1 MKYLFLLAFLLAGCG
16 KELIRADGRSTS
28 DFPTT
33 WAGTITPAQPPQQQ
47 QAQQR
52 IEPAPPPIEASATPV
67 PRQPRVRGLVAVLD
81 LTNKLRGADR
91 DQLDGAYFA
100 NQVRAEVKRRMP
112 AMGVMTRENILVLL
126 QSGGKTLADCEGECE
141 VDTGRRL
148 GADYVI
154 SGDMLKI
161 GSHYKVDLR
170 LHDTHDGQL
179 ISGATDSGK
188 TPDEL
193 DANIGQAIEDL
204 IKPLR

>member
-1 MKYLFLLAFLLAGCG
+1 MKPALFLIILATACG
-16 KELIRADGRSTS
+16 KELIRAEARSTP
-28 DFPTT
+28 DFPST
-33 WAGTITPAQPPQQQ
+33 WSGATAPPTPVQQQPLQATAAPPQHVQ
-47 QAQQR
+47 
-52 IEPAPPPIEASATPV
+52 T
-67 PRQPRVRGLVAVLD
+67 RGLIAVLD

-91 DQLDGAYFA
+91 DQLDGVYFA
-100 NQVRAEVKRRMP
+100 NQVRAEVKRRVP
-112 AMGVMTRENILVLL
+112 GIGVMTRENIMVLL
-126 QSGGKTLADCEGECE
+126 QSGGKKLSDCEGECE

-179 ISGATDSGK
+179 ISGATDSGA

-193 DANIGQAIEDL
+193 DARIGEAIEEL